1 MPRPSVL
8 DHLARLYAA
17 SDDPWNHRNSPYEA
31 AKYAAT
37 LDAVGPG
44 PFAHAL
50 EIGCGN
56 ASLSRRLASR
66 CDRLTAMDVT
76 PAAVD
81 AARKELSSLPHVAVV
96 QGMAPRDLPDASFDL
111 ILLSEVLY
119 FLTPDDI
126 AALGTWLHAHAA
138 GRVVAV
144 NWTGPTDEELD
155 GPRAV
160 ALLAETLGFPR
171 TADHG
176 RYRIDVF

>member
-1 MPRPSVL
+1 MTGPLPEPRPDRPGSSPMTLPHARPALAALVL
-8 DHLARLYAA
+8 
-17 SDDPWNHRNSPYEA
+17 
-31 AKYAAT
+31 
-37 LDAVGPG
+37 
-44 PFAHAL
+44 AL
-50 EIGCGN
+50 
-56 ASLSRRLASR
+56 LP
-66 CDRLTAMDVT
+66 LTA
-76 PAAVD
+76 AAE
-81 AARKELSSLPHVAVV
+81 A
-96 QGMAPRDLPDASFDL
+96 
-111 ILLSEVLY
+111 
-119 FLTPDDI
+119 PDDI